1 MSRPLYSQFAW
12 AYDAVIPRPG
22 GPTPEDATRLLA
34 GRRTVIDAGCGTGR
48 HTAALAEAGFD
59 VTGLDESPEL
69 IAVARERAPGARF
82 EVGDLRSWS
91 PAEPAD
97 GVLCRGVLN
106 DFVDDGDRQAALDNL
121 ARMLR
126 PGGVLIADVREL
138 GRTRERYDR
147 EPVIVRTGEGVHF
160 RSETHLDGDTMVV
173 HEAIS
178 SADDRAESE
187 FLMRPWTREELE
199 RRLADA
205 GFGRVELQVD
215 GDRIVVA
222 ATRQSL

>member
-1 MSRPLYSQFAW
+1 M
-12 AYDAVIPRPG
+12 VVPRPG
-22 GPTPEDATRLLA
+22 GPTPQDATRLLA
-34 GRRTVIDAGCGTGR
+34 GRRAVVDAGCGTGR
-48 HTAALAEAGFD
+48 HAAALAEAGFD
-59 VTGLDESPEL
+59 VTGLDSSPEL
-69 IAVARERAPGARF
+69 IAVARERAPDVSF

-106 DFVDDGDRQAALDNL
+106 DFVEDADRQAALDGL
-121 ARMLR
+121 AQMLR
-126 PGGVLIADVREL
+126 PGGLLVADAREL
-138 GRTRERYDR
+138 GRTRERYDH
-147 EPVIVRTGEGVHF
+147 EPVVVRTGEGVHF
-160 RSETHLDGDTMVV
+160 RSETHFDGDVMVV

-187 FLMRPWTREELE
+187 FRMKPWTREEVE

-205 GFGRVELQVD
+205 GFGRVELQTE

-222 ATRQSL
+222 ATTLK